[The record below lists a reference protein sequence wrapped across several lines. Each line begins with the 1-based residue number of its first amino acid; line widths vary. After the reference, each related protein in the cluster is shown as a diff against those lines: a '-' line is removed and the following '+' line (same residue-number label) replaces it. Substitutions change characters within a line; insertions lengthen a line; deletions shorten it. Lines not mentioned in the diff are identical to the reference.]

1 MADTAD
7 WYCEAAIWVIEL
19 EQPNQKS
26 WFMGSRITLAC
37 QAVTASW
44 AAARVLPPHPLVL
57 LPVKPPQLEL
67 LPPGPY
73 P

>member
-7 WYCEAAIWVIEL
+7 WYWVAAIWVIEL

-26 WFMGSRITLAC
+26 WFNGRRMTVAC

-44 AAARVLPPHPLVL
+44 AAARVFPPQPLVL
-57 LPVKPPQLEL
+57 FPVKPPQLEL
-67 LPPGPY
+67 LPPGP
-73 P
+73 